1 MTKDEATLLHRLET
15 QVRLLL
21 QRYKELEV
29 LCHTLQTEKV
39 QLQQQL
45 ADTQKESAQLREDLS
60 KLKMAKILE
69 VTDTD
74 VKDTRNRVNKLIR
87 EVDKCIALLNI

>member
-45 ADTQKESAQLREDLS
+45 AETQKESAQLREDLS

>member
-21 QRYKELEV
+21 QRHKGLEA
-29 LCHTLQTEKV
+29 LCHTLQAEKKE
-39 QLQQQL
+39 LQEQ
-45 ADTQKESAQLREDLS
+45 SAQAQGEITRLREDLG

-69 VTDTD
+69 VTDAD
-74 VKDTRNRVNKLIR
+74 VKETRNRVNKLIR
-87 EVDKCIALLNI
+87 EVDKCIALLNL

>member
-29 LCHTLQTEKV
+29 FCHTLQTEKV

-45 ADTQKESAQLREDLS
+45 AETQKESAQLREDLS

>member
-29 LCHTLQTEKV
+29 LCHILQTEKV

-45 ADTQKESAQLREDLS
+45 AETQKESAQLREDLS

>member
-15 QVRLLL
+15 QVRLML

-29 LCHTLQTEKV
+29 LCHILQTEKV

-45 ADTQKESAQLREDLS
+45 AETQKESAQLREDLS

>member
-21 QRYKELEV
+21 QRHKELEV

-45 ADTQKESAQLREDLS
+45 AETQKESAQLREDLS